1 MPFTPRKT
9 GFTLIELLV
18 VIAIIAILAGMLL
31 PALAKAKAK
40 AARIKCVSNLKQV
53 TLAFHVFAN
62 DNDARMPYRTQGN
75 WLTGTAGQVVPDVAL
90 GACRTVQAAGARFI
104 RSSEAV
110 FDTFGYMSNEI
121 GSAKVLM
128 CPGDK
133 LRRNV
138 MATDWGTTINPPAT
152 IGYFA
157 NPSGTVVPH
166 PIAGNFALDRGAA
179 SYAIGYDA
187 DETKPTVPLAGDG
200 NIGPGISASA
210 QSPLVPPYGSGNNGQ
225 SVQCYNSP
233 MTPSNGRYGGQ
244 FTVSTPNSIAWVLG
258 LNSGNMAGGA
268 AAHHGIAGNVS
279 LSDGSIQ
286 QFDSS
291 GFDSMLT
298 LSITAVNGTT
308 AGGAF
313 ITGVLPQ

>member
-1 MPFTPRKT
+1 M
-9 GFTLIELLV
+9 
-18 VIAIIAILAGMLL
+18 
-31 PALAKAKAK
+31 
-40 AARIKCVSNLKQV
+40 
-53 TLAFHVFAN
+53 FAN

-75 WLTGTAGQVVPDVAL
+75 WLTGSAGQVTPDVAL
-90 GACRTVQAAGARFI
+90 GACRTVQAAGARYI

-110 FDTFGYMSNEI
+110 FDTFGFLSNEL
-121 GSAKVLM
+121 GSAKILM

-138 MATDWGTTINPPAT
+138 MATDWGTTISPPAN

-157 NPSGTVVPH
+157 NPSGAIVPH
-166 PIAGNFALDRGAA
+166 PIPGNFALDRGAA

-187 DETKPTVPLAGDG
+187 DEIRPTVPLSGDG

-210 QSPLVPPYGSGNNGQ
+210 LSPSVPPYGSGNNGQ
-225 SVQCYNSP
+225 SVQAYNSP

-244 FTVSTPNSIAWVLG
+244 FSVSTPNSIAWVIG
-258 LNSGNMAGGA
+258 SNSGIMAGGA
-268 AAHHGIAGNVS
+268 AAHHDLAGNIA

-286 QFDSS
+286 QMDSK
-291 GFDSMLT
+291 GFDGMLT

-313 ITGVLPQ
+313 VTGVLPQ